1 MFVLCPENWLKHTQN
16 LKEQFATSFS
26 SRNFIGTSS
35 KVSFSR
41 VSKFLPTGKIS
52 RFSSHYRIADHID
65 LTSKTEQN
73 KTDNGTAQKLH
84 RSKTFSP
91 VRKPGTP
98 ISPLC
103 RSKLYSRKTP
113 TEINRQVLSWQQEM
127 SLKYPMYR
135 YI

>member
-1 MFVLCPENWLKHTQN
+1 MSSQEQPTENTRIVITNGTGILK
-16 LKEQFATSFS
+16 KIFS
-26 SRNFIGTSS
+26 QRTKKLVNFEHLQST
-35 KVSFSR
+35 
-41 VSKFLPTGKIS
+41 
-52 RFSSHYRIADHID
+52 HID

-103 RSKLYSRKTP
+103 RSKSYSRKTP
-113 TEINRQVLSWQQEM
+113 TEINRQVLFWQQEM